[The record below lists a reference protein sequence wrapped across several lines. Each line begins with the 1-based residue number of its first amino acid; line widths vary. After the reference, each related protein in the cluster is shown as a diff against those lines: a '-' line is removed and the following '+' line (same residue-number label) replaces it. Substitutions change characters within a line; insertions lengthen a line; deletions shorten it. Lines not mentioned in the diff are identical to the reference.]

1 METVKRIE
9 QKVDSTKEEVDVLK
23 KKDSEELPQ
32 VEDVLKPEKD
42 DDDDF
47 LTTEISGETETLIFV
62 LVLIRWSKNNVKV
75 KVCH

>member
-1 METVKRIE
+1 VETVKRIE

-62 LVLIRWSKNNVKV
+62 LVLIR
-75 KVCH
+75 